1 MADTTLSAK
10 TRADNSVPST
20 STTSK
25 GSKTPSDKAKVY
37 ASNVTL
43 SNVLSGEKTGKPV
56 AAQGHKGHTGD
67 KCQTQKSPKQN
78 NF

>member
-20 STTSK
+20 STTKRTSK
-25 GSKTPSDKAKVY
+25 GSKTPSDKAKVD

-67 KCQTQKSPKQN
+67 KCQI
-78 NF
+78 